1 MSETTVK
8 ELPNP
13 TRLKIEPEEHV
24 ILVDE
29 DDRELGTVEKMEAH
43 RTSRRHRAFS
53 VFVFNSQ
60 GELMLQKRAE
70 TKYHSGKLWTN
81 TCCSHPKPGESIDEA
96 AHRRLLEEMGFDCE
110 LKEIFS
116 FTYQAQL
123 DRDLFEYEYDHV
135 LVGSYDGKPTPDQEE
150 VEDWKWIGLETLR
163 CTIREKPEQYTC
175 WFKISIDR
183 VIAEYPGH
191 FCSC

>member
-1 MSETTVK
+1 
-8 ELPNP
+8 
-13 TRLKIEPEEHV
+13 
-24 ILVDE
+24 
-29 DDRELGTVEKMEAH
+29 
-43 RTSRRHRAFS
+43 
-53 VFVFNSQ
+53 
-60 GELMLQKRAE
+60 MLQKRAE

-96 AHRRLLEEMGFDCE
+96 AHRRLQEEMGFDCE

-150 VEDWKWIGLETLR
+150 VEDWKWIGLKTLR

>member
-1 MSETTVK
+1 MSEKAQKKLSDSQKLRT
-8 ELPNP
+8 EL
-13 TRLKIEPEEHV
+13 EEHV

-29 DDRELGTVEKMEAH
+29 EDREVGTVEKMEAH
-43 RTSRRHRAFS
+43 RTIRRHRAFS

-70 TKYHSGKLWTN
+70 TKYHSGQLWTN
-81 TCCSHPKPGESIDEA
+81 TCCSHPKPGESVAEA
-96 AHRRLLEEMGFDCE
+96 AQRRLQEEMGFDCE

-123 DRDLFEYEYDHV
+123 DRDLFEHEYDHV
-135 LVGSYDGKPTPDQEE
+135 LVGSYDGNPTPDQEE
-150 VEDWKWIGLETLR
+150 VEDWKWIGLEALTR
-163 CTIREKPEQYTC
+163 NVREKPEHYTC

-183 VIAEYPGH
+183 VIAEYPG
-191 FCSC
+191 CSCA